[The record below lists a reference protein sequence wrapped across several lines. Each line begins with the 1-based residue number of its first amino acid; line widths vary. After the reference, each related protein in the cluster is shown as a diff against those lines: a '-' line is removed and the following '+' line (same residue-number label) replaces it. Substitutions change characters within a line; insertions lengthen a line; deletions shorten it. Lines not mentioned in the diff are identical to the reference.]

1 MGMSVSDALYHTV
14 HDYPGGAE
22 ALAVRLGKRG
32 TSLSHEVKPPAN
44 STAKAGLEDTMKIV
58 EFSDDHRVIHAINA
72 RFGYLGVR
80 LPQLDGASETTMAHL
95 AALSREFNDVV
106 QAAALSASDGVITDN
121 ELSGLQRQ
129 AGELVAALQALLGD
143 FVQQNAKGKRDAA

>member
-32 TSLSHEVKPPAN
+32 STLCHEVRPPAN
-44 STAKAGLEDTMKIV
+44 STAKAGLEDTMKCI
-58 EFSDDHRVIHAINA
+58 EFSDDYRVVHAINA
-72 RFGYLGVR
+72 RFGFMAVK
-80 LPQLDGASETTMAHL
+80 LPQLEGASESTMQHVAT
-95 AALSREFNDVV
+95 LSKEFNDVV

-121 ELSGLQRQ
+121 ELKQLQRQ
-129 AGELVAALQALLGD
+129 VGELVAATQSMLSD
-143 FVQQNAKGKRDAA
+143 FTNQNAKGKRDAG